1 VLLLILINH
10 YLISI
15 EIALVLLQKSHA
27 MDIQLDT
34 SWKELLQNEI
44 SKSYFLSIVDFLNTE
59 RAAGKII
66 FPESKLVFNAFNET
80 PFDKVRVVILGQDPY
95 PNKEDAMG
103 LAFSTA
109 RADGSLPASLKN
121 IFIELNSDLGIE
133 KPTSGD
139 LTPWCYQGV
148 VLLNRTLSC
157 RIGESNSH
165 RDLGWREFTFEV
177 VKVLADLD
185 VVAILWGK
193 SAQELSNLFTEER
206 LIESVHPSP
215 LSAYRGFFGSK
226 PFSRANALLQAS
238 NRQAINWEL

>member
-1 VLLLILINH
+1 MALAEQLHPNWRKLLGESVQLLVPIEEKLSNEDYLPRKTNLLRSLTFNPLDAKVL
-10 YLISI
+10 
-15 EIALVLLQKSHA
+15 
-27 MDIQLDT
+27 
-34 SWKELLQNEI
+34 
-44 SKSYFLSIVDFLNTE
+44 
-59 RAAGKII
+59 
-66 FPESKLVFNAFNET
+66 
-80 PFDKVRVVILGQDPY
+80 ILGQDPY

-121 IFIELNSDLGIE
+121 IFIELNSDLGIL

-139 LTPWCYQGV
+139 LTPWCNQGV

-157 RIGESNSH
+157 RIGESGSH

>member
-1 VLLLILINH
+1 MALAEQLHPNWRKLLGESVQLLLPIEEKLSTED
-10 YLISI
+10 YLPGKANLLRSLTFNPLD
-15 EIALVLLQKSHA
+15 AKVL
-27 MDIQLDT
+27 
-34 SWKELLQNEI
+34 
-44 SKSYFLSIVDFLNTE
+44 
-59 RAAGKII
+59 
-66 FPESKLVFNAFNET
+66 
-80 PFDKVRVVILGQDPY
+80 ILGQDPY

-139 LTPWCYQGV
+139 LTPWCNQGV

-157 RIGESNSH
+157 RIGESGSH

-193 SAQELSNLFTEER
+193 SAQELSNLFTKER
-206 LIESVHPSP
+206 VIESVHPSP

-226 PFSRANALLQAS
+226 PFSRANDLLQAS

>member
-1 VLLLILINH
+1 MALAEQLHPNWRKLLGESVQLLLPIEEKLSTED
-10 YLISI
+10 YLPGKANLLRSLTFNPLD
-15 EIALVLLQKSHA
+15 AKVL
-27 MDIQLDT
+27 
-34 SWKELLQNEI
+34 
-44 SKSYFLSIVDFLNTE
+44 
-59 RAAGKII
+59 
-66 FPESKLVFNAFNET
+66 
-80 PFDKVRVVILGQDPY
+80 ILGQDPY

-139 LTPWCYQGV
+139 LTPWCNQGV

-157 RIGESNSH
+157 RIGESGSH

-177 VKVLADLD
+177 VKVLADLG

-193 SAQELSNLFTEER
+193 SAQELSNLFTKER
-206 LIESVHPSP
+206 VIESVHPSP

-226 PFSRANALLQAS
+226 PFSRANDLLQAS

>member
-1 VLLLILINH
+1 MALVEQLHPNWRKLLGESVQLLLPIEEKLSTED
-10 YLISI
+10 YLPDKTNLLRSLTFNPLD
-15 EIALVLLQKSHA
+15 AKVL
-27 MDIQLDT
+27 
-34 SWKELLQNEI
+34 
-44 SKSYFLSIVDFLNTE
+44 
-59 RAAGKII
+59 
-66 FPESKLVFNAFNET
+66 
-80 PFDKVRVVILGQDPY
+80 ILGQDPY
-95 PNKEDAMG
+95 PNKEDAIW

-139 LTPWCYQGV
+139 LTPWCNQGV

-157 RIGESNSH
+157 RIGESDSH

>member
-1 VLLLILINH
+1 MALAEQLHPNWRKLLGESVQLLLPIEEKLSTED
-10 YLISI
+10 YLPGKTNLLRSLTFNPLD
-15 EIALVLLQKSHA
+15 AKVL
-27 MDIQLDT
+27 
-34 SWKELLQNEI
+34 
-44 SKSYFLSIVDFLNTE
+44 
-59 RAAGKII
+59 
-66 FPESKLVFNAFNET
+66 
-80 PFDKVRVVILGQDPY
+80 ILGQDPY

-139 LTPWCYQGV
+139 LTPWCNQGV

-157 RIGESNSH
+157 RIGESGSH

-193 SAQELSNLFTEER
+193 SAQEISNLFTEER

-238 NRQAINWEL
+238 NRQAINWEF